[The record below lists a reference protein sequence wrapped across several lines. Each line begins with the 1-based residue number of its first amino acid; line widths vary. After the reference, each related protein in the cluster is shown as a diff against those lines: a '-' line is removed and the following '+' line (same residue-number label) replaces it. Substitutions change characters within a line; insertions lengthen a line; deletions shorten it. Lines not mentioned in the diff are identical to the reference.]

1 MLHDAL
7 FYPRHSYEC
16 DLLDS
21 YVSEKMADEEE
32 TYRQSLSRKT
42 FGCRHKGIRSPV

>member
-1 MLHDAL
+1 MFHDAL
-7 FYPRHSYEC
+7 LCPRDSYEC

-21 YVSEKMADEEE
+21 YVSEKMAGEEE

-42 FGCRHKGIRSPV
+42 FGRRHKGISSPV